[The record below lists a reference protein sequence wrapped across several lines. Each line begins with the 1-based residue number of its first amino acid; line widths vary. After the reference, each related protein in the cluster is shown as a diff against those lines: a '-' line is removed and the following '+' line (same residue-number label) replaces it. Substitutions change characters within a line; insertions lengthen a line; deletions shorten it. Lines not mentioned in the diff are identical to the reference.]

1 MIQTCEVFKISQVL
15 FNWRFFMNIGI
26 PKETRPFEYRV
37 GLSPAGVE
45 ILVQHGH
52 QVYVG
57 HEAGVGAGF
66 SDQEYENAGARIS
79 YSSDE
84 VFGRADFVLKV
95 ARPTKDELDWIR
107 PGTAL
112 AGLLHLASSRRDKV
126 DVLLEKKITSI
137 AYEQIQLADGSL
149 PVLRPSSEIGG
160 SMTPTIAARFLQ
172 NNRGGKGILLGGIPG
187 VPPAEVVILGSGVVA
202 RYAAR
207 SFMGLGAHVTVI
219 GTQLSGLQRID
230 EHLPGVVTMI
240 STNRNIEKAT
250 AYADVVVGAV
260 LVTGQ
265 RSPIIVTREMVQ
277 NMKPRSVII
286 DVSID
291 QGGCFETS
299 RPTTHEQPVYV
310 DAGVTHYCVPN
321 MPSAVARTATHAFVN
336 AAVPYIVE
344 IANKGVAS
352 AIAADP
358 ALEMGINTHDGK
370 LVHLTLLE
378 EGKNG
383 LE

>member
-1 MIQTCEVFKISQVL
+1 
-15 FNWRFFMNIGI
+15 MNIGI

-66 SDQEYENAGARIS
+66 SDQEYEGAGARIS

-84 VFGRADFVLKV
+84 VFGRADLLLKV
-95 ARPTKDELDWIR
+95 ARPTREELDWLR
-107 PGTAL
+107 PGTAI
-112 AGLLHLASSRRDKV
+112 AGLLHLAASRRDKV

-137 AYEQIQLADGSL
+137 AYEQIELEDGSL
-149 PVLRPSSEIGG
+149 PVLRPFSEIGG

-172 NNRGGKGILLGGIPG
+172 CNRGGKGILLGGVPG
-187 VPPAEVVILGSGVVA
+187 VPPAEVVILGSGTVA
-202 RYAAR
+202 SYAAR
-207 SFMGLGAHVTVI
+207 AFLGLGAHVTVI
-219 GTQLSGLQRID
+219 GNDLPGLQRLH
-230 EHLPGVVTMI
+230 EHLPGIVTMI
-240 STNRNIEKAT
+240 STQRNIEKVT

-260 LVTGQ
+260 LITGQ
-265 RSPIIVTREMVQ
+265 RSPIVVTREMVQ
-277 NMKPRSVII
+277 RMKPRSVIV

-310 DAGVTHYCVPN
+310 EEGVTHYCVPN
-321 MPSAVARTATHAFVN
+321 MPSVVARTTTHAFVN
-336 AAVPYIVE
+336 AAIPYIVE
-344 IANKGVAS
+344 IANMGVDA
-352 AIAADP
+352 AIAANP
-358 ALEMGINTHDGK
+358 ALAMGINTHNGK
-370 LVHLTLLE
+370 LVHLALLE
-378 EGKNG
+378 EGNHG